1 MRIVLIS
8 PEYPPAERMGGIGT
22 NTATVARALARRG
35 DDVLVVTRGRASR
48 SEDEGVQVVRLERR
62 WLPHRAAERLLAY
75 RQIAHAARRFQP
87 DVVYAPEWE
96 AEAWWIARWTSI
108 PLVTRLATPTYMLE
122 LLNFGELRPQTAFV
136 RRLERDQARNSAIV
150 FGPTHAIAERVSAD
164 WHFPQGS
171 VEVIPNPVDIDAIV
185 RAGKT
190 EPPNGLPRRYVA
202 FIGRLERRKGIG
214 PLGEALTPLL
224 TAHGDLHAV
233 LIGRDSGEEGGAVL
247 DQFRRDTATVADRI
261 HVLGEL
267 SWESALAVV
276 ARAEAV
282 AVPSLWESFGY
293 VCVEAM
299 ALGRP
304 VVASRIG
311 GLEEIVEDGHS
322 GWLAPPG
329 DGAALA
335 QALEHCLDDEQAG
348 RKRGAAAQRRALDF
362 AAEAVVDRVRELLE
376 RAAAPPSKFRAGAA
390 GYRRYFRPESH
401 SDPFSTL
408 YEQKRKAVLDHFG
421 RAPRRRI
428 LDVGGGYGRMAGPL
442 SQNHDVVLCDVSR
455 EMLDEAHGRWPALE
469 LVEADARQL
478 PFADGEFDAVLA
490 IDLFPHLP
498 NLEEGLRE
506 LARVVRA
513 GGEVVFDTTN
523 ASPWWVLAYPA
534 YVNWRPKRLLLTML
548 AGGVLPEWRATVRH
562 HLPREVREAA
572 DMAGIRLGGR
582 QELGPRWSP
591 KWHLWWGTADP

>member
-1 MRIVLIS
+1 
-8 PEYPPAERMGGIGT
+8 MGGIGT

-35 DDVLVVTRGRASR
+35 EDVLVVTRGPAARY
-48 SEDEGVQVVRLERR
+48 EDEGVQVVRLEQR
-62 WLPHRAAERLLAY
+62 WLPNRAVERLLAY
-75 RQIAHAARRFQP
+75 RQIAEAARRFRP
-87 DVVYAPEWE
+87 DVVHAAEWE
-96 AEAWWIARWTSI
+96 AEAWWLARWTSI

-136 RRLERDQARNSAIV
+136 RRLERDQARRSAIV
-150 FGPTHAIAERVSAD
+150 FGPTHAIADRVSAD
-164 WHFPQGS
+164 WHLPQGS
-171 VEVIPNPVDIDAIV
+171 VEIVPNPVEIDEIM

-190 EPPNGLPRRYVA
+190 VPPDGLPLRYLA
-202 FIGRLERRKGIG
+202 FIGRLERRKGIE
-214 PLGEALTPLL
+214 PLGKALAPLL

-233 LIGRDSGEEGGAVL
+233 LIGRDSGDEGGAVM
-247 DQFRRDTATVADRI
+247 DQFRRDTATVAHRI

-267 SWESALAVV
+267 PRKTALAVV

-322 GWLAPPG
+322 GWLVPPG
-329 DGAALA
+329 DAAALA
-335 QALEHCLDDEQAG
+335 QALERCLGDQDAG
-348 RKRGAAAQRRALDF
+348 RKLGAAAQQRAFDF
-362 AAEAVVDRVRELLE
+362 DAEALVDRVKELLE
-376 RAAAPPSKFRAGAA
+376 RAAAPASKLRAGAA
-390 GYRRYFRPESH
+390 GYRRYFRPESR

-408 YEQKRKAVLDHFG
+408 YEKKRKAVLDHFG

-442 SQNHDVVLCDVSR
+442 SQDHDVVLCDISQ
-455 EMLDEAHGRWPALE
+455 EMLEEARGRWPALE
-469 LVEADARQL
+469 LVQADARQL
-478 PFADGEFDAVLA
+478 PFADSEFDAMLA
-490 IDLFPHLP
+490 IDLMAHLP

-506 LARVVRA
+506 LARVVRP
-513 GGEVVFDTTN
+513 GGAVVFDTTN

-534 YVNWRPKRLLLTML
+534 YVNWRPKRLLRTML

-562 HLPREVREAA
+562 HRPGEVREAA
-572 DMAGIRLGGR
+572 VAAGIRLEGCR
-582 QELGPRWSP
+582 KLGPRWSP
-591 KWHLWWGTADP
+591 KWHLWWGTVEP